1 MGQSRDRADRIR
13 VKIPITEVLNELGY
27 QIRVDAGDR
36 EQQFSCDLHGDGSDT
51 KPSARV
57 YPDSN
62 SWYCF
67 ACGQAR
73 DAISTYREKFDLT
86 FHEAC
91 FRLEQK
97 FGLPVFK
104 WIPVKEEGTFRET
117 QKESFEDR
125 ATRIR
130 SLLEAQRTDR
140 NLTLSQL
147 LALWEAFN
155 MTVWH
160 VNEKKWPEE
169 KGDLT
174 LTRIKTKFFQHIKE
188 NSQ

>member
-1 MGQSRDRADRIR
+1 MSQSRDRADRIR
-13 VKIPITEVLNELGY
+13 AKIPIADVLYDLGY
-27 QIRVDAGDR
+27 QVRTDAGDR
-36 EQQFSCDLHGDGSDT
+36 EQQFSCDLHGDGADT

-57 YPDSN
+57 YPDSS

-73 DAISTYREKFDLT
+73 DAISTYREKVDLT
-86 FHEAC
+86 FHGAC
-91 FRLEQK
+91 SRLEQK

-104 WIPVKEEGTFRET
+104 WVSVKEEDTFVEAPE
-117 QKESFEDR
+117 ESFEDR
-125 ATRIR
+125 ATRVK
-130 SLLEAQRTDR
+130 SLLDAQKTDR
-140 NLTLSQL
+140 NLTLPQL

-169 KGDLT
+169 KGDAT
-174 LTRIKTKFFQHIKE
+174 LARIRTKFTQHIRE